1 MSKRRPRT
9 GLGIVPTPFSVLMA
23 RGNTPV
29 FFLLHYPAGHPRPIF
44 FFFFEN
50 TLLSLFP
57 SLFFFFFCFVGSA
70 RTLSSKNN
78 LQGTR
83 EDPLREVIASKID
96 YDKVGRIDVFLR
108 RRVGAN

>member
-29 FFLLHYPAGHPRPIF
+29 FFLLHYPAEHPRPIF
-44 FFFFEN
+44 VFFFEN
-50 TLLSLFP
+50 TFP
-57 SLFFFFFCFVGSA
+57 SLFLSFFFFCFVGSA
-70 RTLSSKNN
+70 RTLSPKNN

-108 RRVGAN
+108 

>member
-29 FFLLHYPAGHPRPIF
+29 FFLLHYPVEHPRPIF
-44 FFFFEN
+44 FSFFEN
-50 TLLSLFP
+50 TLPSLFP
-57 SLFFFFFCFVGSA
+57 SFFFCFVGPA

-96 YDKVGRIDVFLR
+96 YDKVGRIYVFLR

>member
-29 FFLLHYPAGHPRPIF
+29 FFLLHYPAEHPRPIF

-50 TLLSLFP
+50 TLPSLFP
-57 SLFFFFFCFVGSA
+57 SFFVSLVPLGRYRRGA
-70 RTLSSKNN
+70 IYKERA
-78 LQGTR
+78 

>member
-29 FFLLHYPAGHPRPIF
+29 FFLLHYPVEHPRPIF

-50 TLLSLFP
+50 TVPSLFP
-57 SLFFFFFCFVGSA
+57 SFFFLFRWSRSDVIVEEQFTRNA
-70 RTLSSKNN
+70 RGPSPRGN
-78 LQGTR
+78 R
-83 EDPLREVIASKID
+83 
-96 YDKVGRIDVFLR
+96 
-108 RRVGAN
+108 